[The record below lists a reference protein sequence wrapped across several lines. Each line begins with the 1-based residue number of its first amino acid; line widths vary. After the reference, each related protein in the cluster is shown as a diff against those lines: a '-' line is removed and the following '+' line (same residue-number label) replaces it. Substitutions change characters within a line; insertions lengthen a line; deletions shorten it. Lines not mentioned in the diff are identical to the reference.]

1 MNKKQPEP
9 VQNRQSSPPSWAAE
23 LPIELADLE
32 DFIRRHRIRGAR
44 VVVTDQGL
52 ALAYE
57 SEEPANG

>member
-1 MNKKQPEP
+1 MDKKQPEP
-9 VQNRQSSPPSWAAE
+9 VQDQPPQPPWAAE
-23 LPIELADLE
+23 LPIDLADLE

-57 SEEPANG
+57 SEEPAHG